1 VSSSSGDPS
10 GGPGPAAPDGVTTAR
25 LDQPPE
31 QRFARLRAPLGV
43 SSFGINVLTFAP
55 GERNRIHRH
64 RQQEEVYVMIE
75 GTLTLLVEDE
85 PVEYVVGDVV
95 RVAPVVRRQ
104 LVNRGPGTLRLLA
117 LGGIADHQHEPRDAE
132 AFNDW
137 DDTEAGTPQTVPVPD
152 DLPPSE
158 LA

>member
-1 VSSSSGDPS
+1 VAEGVS
-10 GGPGPAAPDGVTTAR
+10 TAR
-25 LDQPPE
+25 LDQEPE

-64 RQQEEVYVMIE
+64 KLQEEVYVVLD
-75 GTLTLLVEDE
+75 GTLTLIVEGQ
-85 PVEYVVGDVV
+85 PIEYGVDDVV
-95 RVAPVVRRQ
+95 RVAPSVRRQ
-104 LVNRGPGTLRLLA
+104 LVNRGPGPLRLLA
-117 LGGIADHQHEPRDAE
+117 LGGITGHEHEPRDAE

-137 DDTEAGTPQTVPVPD
+137 SDTEPGTPQTVPVPD